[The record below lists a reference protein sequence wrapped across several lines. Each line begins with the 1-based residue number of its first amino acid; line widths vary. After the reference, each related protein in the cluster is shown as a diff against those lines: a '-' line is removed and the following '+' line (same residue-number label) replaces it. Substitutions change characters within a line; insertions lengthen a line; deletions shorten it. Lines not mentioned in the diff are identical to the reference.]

1 MRPLADHR
9 RAMRDSLS
17 DIDRLTR
24 PYSTILCDI
33 WGVIHDG
40 AHLLPGADH
49 RLQAF
54 KRAGKKVILIT
65 NAPRPASRIQAGL
78 DRIGLP
84 RTDYDAI
91 TSSGAAGI
99 AALRALGRPVGFIGT
114 AEDRADLVAN
124 GVEVVDGG
132 FDDVAVTGLDE
143 VRGQAAQY
151 RDQLAL
157 LARRDVLLHCLNPD
171 RVVIHRGQ
179 RIACAGA
186 LADMYEALGGR
197 TCWYG
202 KPHRPIYEHA
212 LQLAGNPDLADVLA
226 IGDGPVT
233 DMLGAARLGIDA
245 LFVSGGIHAGEPFPE
260 DFGDRHGVPG
270 WRPIATVTDLG

>member
-114 AEDRADLVAN
+114 AEDRSDLVAN

-171 RVVIHRGQ
+171 RVVIHLGNLE
-179 RIACAGA
+179 ACAGA
-186 LADMYEALGGR
+186 LADMYEQMGGQVI
-197 TCWYG
+197 WYG

-212 LQLAGNPDLADVLA
+212 RSLAGNPPLEAMLA
-226 IGDGPVT
+226 IGDGLQT
-233 DMLGAARLGIDA
+233 DILGAARFGIDA
-245 LFVSGGIHAGEPFPE
+245 VYVSHGIHSGEPVPANFAE
-260 DFGDRHGVPG
+260 RHGLG
-270 WRPIATVTDLG
+270 DWAPILTVEGLA